1 MNILLVYPKMPTT
14 YMTMEFALEFTGKKA
29 VYPPLGLLTIA
40 AMLPREWNKRVVDT
54 NVNPLTD
61 EAIAWADYV
70 FLSAMNVQVKS
81 VREIVARCN
90 ALGTRIVAGGPLFTH
105 EHEDF
110 PTVDHFVLNE
120 GEITL
125 PLFLADLGPD
135 GTGTPKPLYATKE
148 FADVR
153 ETPIPQWDLIDL
165 DDYVFAIMQY
175 SRGCPYMCEFCDV
188 TALFGR
194 KMRTK
199 PPAQVLAELEALGDL
214 SRFDLVL
221 FADDNLIGN
230 ARDLKQNLLP
240 ALIDWRA
247 HYKYPVNFATQLTIT
262 LADDPELMRLLRRA
276 GFGSIFCGIES
287 PDEETLIAIK
297 KRQNT
302 KRNLLENIH
311 RLHAEGFTLSAGF
324 IVGFDEDTPEGHQR
338 LIEFIQ
344 ATGIVFTMVNLLK
357 APPGTALYTR
367 MRNAGRLIE
376 PFNFEENESNI
387 IPIMDPELLHVGY
400 ERVIRTAYSPEHM
413 YARVRVFLKDFR
425 KRSRERVGAK
435 RRVQMR
441 DIRALFLVIWKLGLT
456 GNQRREFWKHIGW
469 TLARYPGELR
479 SALMFSILTYHFQKM
494 YELYVADSRKF
505 GARGQG
511 LISARPATVEMET
524 VARVEAAA

>member
-40 AMLPREWNKRVVDT
+40 AMLPKEWNKRVIDT
-54 NVNPLTD
+54 NVHELTD

-81 VREIVARCN
+81 VRAIIARCN
-90 ALGTRIVAGGPLFTH
+90 ALGAKIVAGGPLFTH

-125 PLFLADLGPD
+125 PLFLADLKA
-135 GTGTPKPLYATKE
+135 GTPKALYATKE

-153 ETPIPQWDLIDL
+153 ETPIPQWDLINL

-199 PPAQVLAELEALGDL
+199 PPEQVLAELEALGDL
-214 SRFDLVL
+214 NRFDLVM

-240 ALIDWRA
+240 ALIDWRGT
-247 HYKYPVNFATQLTIT
+247 YKYPVNFATQLTIT
-262 LADDPELMRLLRRA
+262 LADDPELMRMLRAA

-287 PDEETLIAIK
+287 PDEDTLVGMK

-302 KRNLLENIH
+302 KRDLMENIT

-324 IVGFDEDTPEGHQR
+324 IVGFDEDTPEKHQR
-338 LIEFIQ
+338 LTDFIQ
-344 ATGIVFTMVNLLK
+344 ETGIVFTMVNLLK

-367 MRNAGRLIE
+367 MRTAGRLIE

-387 IPIMDPELLHVGY
+387 IPMMDPELLHEGY
-400 ERVIRTAYSPEHM
+400 ARVIKHAYSPEHM
-413 YARVRVFLKDFR
+413 YHRARTFMNSFA
-425 KRSRERVGAK
+425 KRPRLHIGAK
-435 RRVQMR
+435 AKAQRRH
-441 DIRALFLVIWKLGLT
+441 IRAAFLIIWKLGLT
-456 GNQRREFWKHIGW
+456 GKQRGEFWKFLMW
-469 TLARYPGELR
+469 TLTHHPRDLR
-479 SALMFSILTYHFQKM
+479 SGLMFTILTYHFQKM
-494 YELYVADSRKF
+494 YELYIADNRKF
-505 GARGQG
+505 GARGQN
-511 LISARPATVEMET
+511 LISSKPATVEMET
-524 VARVEAAA
+524 ITQTDSAA